1 MSESPNMSESPKMP
15 DHETPE
21 QSRLYR
27 QLRERNARQQRRRA
41 EKMQRLAEQNAH
53 RGPLSY
59 RHPSR

>member
-1 MSESPNMSESPKMP
+1 MP

-27 QLRERNARQQRRRA
+27 QLRERNARQQRRRS